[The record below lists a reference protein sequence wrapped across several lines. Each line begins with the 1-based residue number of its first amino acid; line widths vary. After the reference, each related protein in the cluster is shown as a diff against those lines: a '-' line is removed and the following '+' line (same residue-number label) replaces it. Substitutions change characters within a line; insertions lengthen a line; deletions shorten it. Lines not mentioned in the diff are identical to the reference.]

1 MKKHFL
7 CIAILIIAASVGAKA
22 QSLGVKAGVNFSKI
36 NTNNVS
42 ESSVTGYQAG
52 LFARFGTSLY
62 LQPELYLGSS
72 GGKFGFQNN
81 NNTVTTNGKVTF
93 TTLNVPLLIGKG
105 FGGDNL
111 NFRVMAGP
119 VYSYVLNKSQNFSD
133 NVSGAYNDFGNY
145 RKSTLGYQ
153 AGAGVDIGHITAD
166 LRYEGGLTKINPSY
180 GQRQNIWAISVGF
193 KFF

>member
-1 MKKHFL
+1 MKKRFL
-7 CIAILIIAASVGAKA
+7 CIAIVIVAATVGAKA

-36 NTNNVS
+36 NTDNVS

-72 GGKFGFQNN
+72 GGKFDFQNSN
-81 NNTVTTNGKVTF
+81 STVTANGKVTF

-111 NFRVMAGP
+111 NFRIMAGP
-119 VYSYVLNKSQNFSD
+119 VYSYVLDKNQNFSD
-133 NVSGAYNDFGNY
+133 NVNGAFNDFGDY

-153 AGAGVDIGHITAD
+153 EGAGVDIGHITAD
-166 LRYEGGLTKINPSY
+166 LRYEGGLTKINENY
-180 GQRQNIWAISVGF
+180 GQRQNLWALTVGF